1 MNYLAFDL
9 GAESGRTVLGGL
21 ENSRLELEILH
32 RFPNRSVLLP
42 DGLHW
47 DTPYLFSEIKDSL
60 SIYRQ
65 KYGREL
71 AGVSCDSW
79 GVDFA
84 LLDKNDS
91 LLGNP
96 YHYRDHRTDGIMEK
110 VFEKIPPEEIYRL
123 TGAQFL
129 QLNTLYQMYAMVLS
143 GSPLFSVSR
152 TCLMTADLFHFFLS
166 GEKAQEYTLATT
178 SQLLHPGTGQWA
190 KPIFDKLSL
199 PIQIMPLVTSSGTV
213 IGNLREKVAE
223 EFGMARV
230 PVIAGA
236 SHDTAAAVVGCPA
249 QKGKRFAYL
258 SSGTWSL
265 LGVELESPLI
275 NEATRKAG
283 FTNEG
288 GVGKTIRFLKNIT
301 GLWLLQECRR
311 AWLKEGEKLDYADLT
326 KMAESAPPFL
336 AVINPDDPS
345 FLAPEDMPTAI
356 VRFCERTGQ
365 KTPETKSQF
374 VRIILESL
382 ALRYCEVIREIN
394 RLFPERGEVEVLH
407 VVGGGCQN
415 RLLNQ
420 FTADATGIT
429 VVAGPVEATAA
440 GNIIT
445 QALATGEIGSVA
457 EGREIIR
464 NSFPLVTYQPKN
476 REAWLSAGK
485 KAKFDAMEK
494 IIEKQVK
501 TGEYVEFSGSKKA
514 VNFLKRKE

>member
-9 GAESGRTVLGGL
+9 GAESGRTVLGRL
-21 ENSRLELEILH
+21 EKDKLELEVLH

-60 SIYRQ
+60 SVYRQ
-65 KYGREL
+65 KYGRGL

-84 LLDKNDS
+84 LLDRNDS

-96 YHYRDHRTDGIMEK
+96 HHYRDHRTDGIMEK
-110 VFEKIPPEEIYRL
+110 VFEKISPEEIYRL
-123 TGAQFL
+123 TGIQFM
-129 QLNTLYQMYAMVLS
+129 QLNTIFQMYAMFLS
-143 GSPLFSVSR
+143 GSTLFSVSK
-152 TCLMTADLFHFFLS
+152 TCLMMADLFHFFLS
-166 GEKAQEYTLATT
+166 GEKVQEYTLATT

-190 KPIFDKLSL
+190 KPIFDKLLL
-199 PIQIMPLVTSSGTV
+199 PIQIMLPVTLPGTV
-213 IGNLREKVAE
+213 IGSLRERVAE
-223 EFGMARV
+223 ESGLDRV

-236 SHDTAAAVVGCPA
+236 SHDTAAAVMGCPA
-249 QKGKRFAYL
+249 QKGERFAYL

-265 LGVELESPLI
+265 LGVELENPLI
-275 NEATRKAG
+275 DEVARKAG

-288 GVGKTIRFLKNIT
+288 GVGKTVRFLRNVT
-301 GLWLLQECRR
+301 GLWLLQECRS
-311 AWLKEGEKLDYADLT
+311 AWLKKGEKLEYADLT

-345 FLAPEDMPTAI
+345 FLAPDDMPAAI
-356 VRFCERTGQ
+356 VRFCKRTGQ
-365 KTPETKSQF
+365 KQPENKAQF
-374 VRIILESL
+374 VRVILESL
-382 ALRYCEVIREIN
+382 ALRYGEVIREIN
-394 RLFPERGEVEVLH
+394 RLFPERGEVEILH
-407 VVGGGCQN
+407 VVGGGSQN
-415 RLLNQ
+415 QLLNQ

-445 QALATGEIGSVA
+445 QALATGEIGSIA

-464 NSFPLVTYQPKN
+464 NSFPLVTYYPTN
-476 REAWLSAGK
+476 REVWFSAGK
-485 KAKFDAMEK
+485 KLDSLF
-494 IIEKQVK
+494 
-501 TGEYVEFSGSKKA
+501 
-514 VNFLKRKE
+514 

>member
-9 GAESGRTVLGGL
+9 GAESGRTVLGQL
-21 ENSRLELEILH
+21 ENGRLNLEVLH
-32 RFPNRSVLLP
+32 RFPNRPVLLP

-47 DTPYLFSEIKDSL
+47 DVPYLFSEVKDSL
-60 SIYRQ
+60 SVYRQ

-96 YHYRDHRTDGIMEK
+96 YHYRDRRTDGTTEK
-110 VFEKIPPEEIYRL
+110 VFEKIPPEELYRL
-123 TGAQFL
+123 TGNQPRGI
-129 QLNTLYQMYAMVLS
+129 NTIFQMYAMVLS
-143 GSPLFSVSR
+143 GSPVFSVSK

-178 SQLLHPGTGQWA
+178 SQLLDPGTGRWIES
-190 KPIFDKLSL
+190 IFTELSL
-199 PIQIMPLVTSSGTV
+199 PIEIMPPVVSPGTI
-213 IGNLREKVAE
+213 IGNLRERVAE
-223 EFGMARV
+223 EAGLGRV
-230 PVIAGA
+230 SVIAGA

-249 QKGKRFAYL
+249 QKGGRFAYL

-275 NEATRKAG
+275 NEAARKAD
-283 FTNEG
+283 FSNEG
-288 GVGKTIRFLKNIT
+288 GVGGTIRFLKNLT
-301 GLWLLQECRR
+301 GLWILQECRR
-311 AWLKEGEKLDYADLT
+311 KWLKEGEKLEYADLT
-326 KMAESAPPFL
+326 GMAESAPPFL
-336 AVINPDDPS
+336 APDD
-345 FLAPEDMPTAI
+345 MPAAI
-356 VRFCERTGQ
+356 VRFCEKTGQ
-365 KTPETKSQF
+365 KPPENKAQF

-382 ALRYCEVIREIN
+382 ALLYSKSIKEIN

-407 VVGGGCQN
+407 IVGGGSQN

-420 FTADATGIT
+420 FTADATGLT

-440 GNIIT
+440 GNIII
-445 QALATGEIGSVA
+445 QALATREIGSIA

-464 NSFPLVTYQPKN
+464 NSFPLVTYQPRN
-476 REAWLSAGK
+476 REAWLSA
-485 KAKFDAMEK
+485 
-494 IIEKQVK
+494 VK
-501 TGEYVEFSGSKKA
+501 R
-514 VNFLKRKE
+514 LKN

>member
-1 MNYLAFDL
+1 
-9 GAESGRTVLGGL
+9 VLGRL
-21 ENSRLELEILH
+21 EKSRLELEVLH

-60 SIYRQ
+60 SIYRR

-84 LLDKNDS
+84 LLDKNDG

-110 VFEKIPPEEIYRL
+110 VFAKIPSEEIYRL
-123 TGAQFL
+123 TGIQFR
-129 QLNTLYQMYAMVLS
+129 QLNTIFQMYAMVLS

-152 TCLMTADLFHFFLS
+152 NCLMIADLFHFFLS
-166 GEKAQEYTLATT
+166 GEKTQEYTLATT

-199 PIQIMPLVTSSGTV
+199 PMQNMLPVVFPGTV

-223 EFGMARV
+223 ESGLGRV
-230 PVIAGA
+230 PVITGA

-249 QKGKRFAYL
+249 QKGERFAYL

-275 NEATRKAG
+275 NAATRKAG

-288 GVGKTIRFLKNIT
+288 GVGKTIRFLKNIA

-326 KMAESAPPFL
+326 GMAGSAPPFL
-336 AVINPDDPS
+336 AVIDPDDPS
-345 FLAPEDMPTAI
+345 FLAPEDMPAAI

-365 KTPETKSQF
+365 QAPETKAQF
-374 VRIILESL
+374 VRVILESL
-382 ALRYCEVIREIN
+382 ALRYGEVLRKIN
-394 RLFPERGEVEVLH
+394 QLFPERGEAEVLH
-407 VVGGGCQN
+407 VVGGGSQN
-415 RLLNQ
+415 QLLNQ
-420 FTADATGIT
+420 FTADATGVT
-429 VVAGPVEATAA
+429 VVAGPAEATAA

-445 QALATGEIGSVA
+445 QALTTGEIGSIA

-464 NSFPLVTYQPKN
+464 NSFPPVAYHPKN
-476 REAWLSAGK
+476 REDWL
-485 KAKFDAMEK
+485 
-494 IIEKQVK
+494 
-501 TGEYVEFSGSKKA
+501 A
-514 VNFLKRKE
+514 VAERLQNQERPKRV